1 MSFPLDMNPEKTE
14 NLASIYGVKE
24 RKRLAA
30 VRESN
35 ALIGV
40 AVTASK
46 AREKQERKRLAA
58 LHRRNTDLRS
68 EAEDH
73 ALTTAYRYR
82 ASTTATILF
91 IFCIV
96 VLLLYSICSI
106 AKTKKSNM

>member
-1 MSFPLDMNPEKTE
+1 M
-14 NLASIYGVKE
+14 
-24 RKRLAA
+24 AA
-30 VRESN
+30 VSESN

-58 LHRRNTDLRS
+58 LHSRNAELLS
-68 EAEDH
+68 EAEDQ
-73 ALTTAYRYR
+73 AIATAYR
-82 ASTTATILF
+82 APTNATILF

-106 AKTKKSNM
+106 AKTKKSNI